1 MEELI
6 FIIVLILLNGVF
18 AMSEVALISAKKSRI
33 SAEAKR
39 GNKSAQKVLEL
50 AEKPETFLST
60 VQIGITLI
68 GILTGIFSGNKIAA
82 SLTEILISFDVNAN
96 YAHYIAQTFIVALV
110 TFFSILFGEL
120 VPKRIGMG
128 SAEKVALLTARPM
141 SFLSKATYP
150 FVWLLS
156 QSSKLTFK
164 VFGLKSE
171 DSKVTEEEIK
181 SLVQEGTEDGE
192 VQQVEKNIVNRVF
205 LMGDL
210 EIGSIMTH
218 KNDVVCLDCNMDTDT
233 VRNVISDSL
242 FGFYPVVKNSF
253 DNLIGVVNI
262 KELVL
267 HIHETEM
274 ELEKLAHTPV
284 FFPENMSVYKA
295 LESMK
300 ELGVSRALVCDEFGS
315 FTGIITMKDI
325 LVGLVGNIDDTD
337 EEPEIIE
344 REDGSW
350 LVSGQCS
357 ILDFLSYYDKCD
369 LIDNLDCHTVGG
381 LALVQLQHLPKT
393 GETFS
398 WKNFKFEI
406 ADMDGVRIDKL
417 IVSKLP

>member
-6 FIIVLILLNGVF
+6 FIIALIFLNGVF
-18 AMSEVALISAKKSRI
+18 AMSEVALISARKSRI
-33 SAEAKR
+33 SAEIKR
-39 GNKSAQKVLEL
+39 GNKSAEKVLEL

-82 SLTEILISFDVNAN
+82 TFTEFLISLDVNAN

-120 VPKRIGMG
+120 VPKRIGMS
-128 SAEKVALLTARPM
+128 SAEKVALFIARPM
-141 SFLSKATYP
+141 SILSKMTYP

-164 VFGLKSE
+164 ALGLKSE
-171 DSKVTEEEIK
+171 ESKVTEEEIK
-181 SLVQEGTEDGE
+181 SLVQEGTEGGE
-192 VQQVEKNIVNRVF
+192 VQQVEKNIVERVF

-218 KNDVVCLDCNMDTDT
+218 KSDVICLNCDMDSNTI
-233 VRNVISDSL
+233 RNVISDSL
-242 FGFYPVVKNSF
+242 FGFYPVVKNNF
-253 DNLIGVVNI
+253 DNLIGVVYI

-267 HIHETEM
+267 HIHEKDM
-274 ELEKLAHTPV
+274 NLEKLVHTPA

-300 ELGVSRALVCDEFGS
+300 EQGISRALVCDEFGS
-315 FTGIITMKDI
+315 FIGIITMKDI
-325 LVGLVGNIDDTD
+325 LEGLVGNIDDSD
-337 EEPEIIE
+337 EEPEIIV

-350 LVSGQCS
+350 IVSGQCS
-357 ILDFLSYYDKCD
+357 ILDFLSYFDKCD
-369 LIDNLDCHTVGG
+369 LMDDLDCHTVGG

-393 GETFS
+393 GESFT

-406 ADMDGVRIDKL
+406 ADMDGVRIDKM
-417 IVSKLP
+417 IIHKLP